1 MGMPRAT
8 ENAIAFYNA
17 ILPGDADV
25 STKKMFG
32 NLAGFANGHMFTGVF
47 GDSVFVRLGET
58 DRATLLAEDGA
69 VQFEPME
76 GKPMREYVVL
86 PAAWCDATSNALPWI
101 EKSLTFVRALPTK
114 EKKEKKP
121 KKANG

>member
-8 ENAIAFYNA
+8 EHAIAFYHA

-25 STKKMFG
+25 STQKMFG

-58 DRATLLAEDGA
+58 DRATLLAEEGA

-86 PAAWCDATSNALPWI
+86 PAAWADSTSDALPWVQ
-101 EKSLTFVRALPTK
+101 KALAFVRAMPPK
-114 EKKEKKP
+114 VPKA
-121 KKANG
+121 KKA